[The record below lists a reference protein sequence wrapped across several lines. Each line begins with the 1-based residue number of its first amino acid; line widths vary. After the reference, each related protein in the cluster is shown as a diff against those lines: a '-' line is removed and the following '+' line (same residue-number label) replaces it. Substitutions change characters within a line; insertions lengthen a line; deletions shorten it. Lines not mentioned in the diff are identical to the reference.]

1 MGCCDYRRRGLVMA
15 VIRKVFRFMFA
26 PLFEPRFYVLAGV
39 GMFLCFSVALSQD
52 RFTLT
57 SGNTK
62 RVITRQDEPVL
73 YWGTLATLVSF
84 GVVCFGGGIYFTRR
98 TRRG

>member
-1 MGCCDYRRRGLVMA
+1 MT
-15 VIRKVFRFMFA
+15 VIRKLFRFMFA

-39 GMFLCFSVALSQD
+39 VMFLCFSVALSQD

-57 SGNTK
+57 SENTK
-62 RVITRQDEPVL
+62 RVITRQNEPTL
-73 YWGTLATLVSF
+73 YWGTLAALASF
-84 GVVCFGGGIYFTRR
+84 GVFCFGGGIYFTRR